1 MVRRNDTEDSPM
13 RSAAT
18 HLIAGAALL
27 AATGAAHADEI
38 TVMSSGGLTA
48 AYQALVPGFEKK
60 TGHHVRTVLG
70 PSMGA
75 APDAIPNRLSKD
87 EPADVVLMVGSAL
100 SDLVDKGVVP
110 AASRVDVANSK
121 IAMAVKE
128 GHPKPDISTL
138 EAFKKALLASSSIA
152 YSDSASGV
160 YIEREM
166 YDKLGLKAELSPK
179 SRMIVAERVGNVVAR
194 GEAEIGFQQV
204 TELLPVK
211 GITYV
216 GEIPDGAQKVTL
228 FSAGIPAK
236 SQHKDAAKALIAYLV
251 SAEARPILVKTG
263 LDPIVPAGQ

>member
-1 MVRRNDTEDSPM
+1 M
-13 RSAAT
+13 RLPAT
-18 HLIAGAALL
+18 RLL
-27 AATGAAHADEI
+27 AAAGLLATATVVQADELV
-38 TVMSSGGLTA
+38 VMSSGGLTA

-60 TGHHVRTVLG
+60 SGHHVVTVLG
-70 PSMGA
+70 PSMGT
-75 APDAIPNRLSKD
+75 APDAIPTRLANG

-100 SDLVDKGVVP
+100 GDLVAKGVVS

-121 IAMAVKE
+121 IAMAVKA

-138 EAFKKALLASSSIA
+138 EAFKKTLLAAGSIA

-179 SRMIVAERVGNVVAR
+179 SRMIVSERVGNVVAR

-204 TELLPVK
+204 AELLPVQ

-216 GEIPDGAQKVTL
+216 GEIPDAAQKVTL

-236 SQHKDAAKALIAYLV
+236 AQHAGAAKELIAYLV
-251 SAEARPILVKTG
+251 SADTRPTLVKTG
-263 LDPIVPAGQ
+263 LDPIVPAAN